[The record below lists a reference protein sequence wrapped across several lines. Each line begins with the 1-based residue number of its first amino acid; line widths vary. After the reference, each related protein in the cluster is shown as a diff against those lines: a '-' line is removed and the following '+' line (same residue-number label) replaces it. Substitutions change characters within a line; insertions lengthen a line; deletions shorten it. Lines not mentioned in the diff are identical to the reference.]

1 MTTTTF
7 DTLGYFEQLK
17 AAGVPEGQAKA
28 QADTLREIIDDRL
41 VTKEHLDIR
50 LAELKN
56 DLLRWM
62 VGGFIA
68 QSALIIAVL
77 ALMR

>member
-7 DTLGYFEQLK
+7 DTLGYFEKLK
-17 AAGVPEGQAKA
+17 AAGMTEA
-28 QADTLREIIDDRL
+28 QARVQADALRELVDVRL
-41 VTKEHLDIR
+41 VNKKHLDIR

-56 DLLRWM
+56 DMLRWM
-62 VGGFIA
+62 VGGFIT
-68 QSALIIAVL
+68 QTALIIAVL

>member
-1 MTTTTF
+1 M
-7 DTLGYFEQLK
+7 
-17 AAGVPEGQAKA
+17 QAKA
-28 QADTLREIIDDRL
+28 QADGIRELVDVRL

-50 LAELKN
+50 MAELRNDLATVKN
-56 DLLRWM
+56 DMLRWM

-77 ALMR
+77 SLMR